1 MRIAL
6 PLLSVLATVIGG
18 PSLRADNARLDVD
31 GRGSGIT
38 LELVTP
44 PAGGTAG
51 NASWLTGEA
60 ARQCL
65 SVEVPAAADWKA
77 ASFAFK
83 PNGTG
88 RVLVKLTGQYRA
100 SDAQVPK
107 PVWLLYDDLEL
118 SGGALRNT
126 TFDRGIDGWI
136 TKDASAFVADQG
148 HSQPGSI
155 RAWCG
160 SPATQELAVQ
170 SGQVVTVSFWF
181 RRLDGRS
188 SLRLFTIGH
197 SFHANW
203 LPGWLKQVEEVA
215 GEVVHDQ
222 AGVSMLGGSRVIQ
235 HWNLPD
241 GKNTAKSMLTT
252 GKVDV
257 LTLAPM
263 LSPDDGITNFA
274 RLALVH
280 NPGIRI
286 TVQEFWLPFDRLDCF
301 GEKSYGDQATVLRD
315 WADPIDDPGD
325 PQKGKLTTAH
335 FNVPT
340 PDQVEKLHAPYF
352 AKMDAYIAE
361 QNRALGRPVMAVVPV
376 GQAVV
381 ALRRKIVEG
390 KVPGI
395 ARQSDLFID
404 KLGHPGKAIC
414 ALSAYCHFAVIY
426 QRSPVGLPLLPWL
439 AKGNDQQDRDLN
451 LLLQQLAWDAV
462 THHPLSGVTHDQQSR

>member
-1 MRIAL
+1 MRALLPCIAL
-6 PLLSVLATVIGG
+6 LAATIGG
-18 PSLRADNARLDVD
+18 PSLRADSARLDVD
-31 GRGSGIT
+31 GRGTGIA
-38 LELVTP
+38 LEVVTP
-44 PAGGTAG
+44 PAVGTAG

-88 RVLVKLTGQYRA
+88 RVLVKLMGQFRA
-100 SDAQVPK
+100 MDAQDPK
-107 PVWLLYDDLEL
+107 PVWILYDDLEL

-126 TFDRGIDGWI
+126 TFDRNCEGW
-136 TKDASAFVADQG
+136 TVKDASAFVADQG

-160 SPATQELAVQ
+160 APATQELAVQ
-170 SGQVVTVSFWF
+170 SGQVVTVRFWC
-181 RRLDGRS
+181 RRQDGRS
-188 SLRLFTIGH
+188 ALRIFTIGH

-222 AGVSMLGGSRVIQ
+222 TGVSMLGGSRVIQ

-241 GKNTAKSMLTT
+241 DKNTAKSMLST

-274 RLALVH
+274 RLALAH
-280 NPGIRI
+280 NPAIRI

-301 GEKSYGDQATVLRD
+301 GEKSYGDQATQLRD
-315 WADPIDDPGD
+315 WADPVDNPADQ
-325 PQKGKLTTAH
+325 QKGKLDTAH

-340 PDQVEKLHAPYF
+340 PDQIDKLHAPYF

-361 QNRALGRPVMAVVPV
+361 QNRALGRAVMAVVPV

-390 KVPGI
+390 QAPGI
-395 ARQSDLFID
+395 AKQSDLFID
-404 KLGHPGKAIC
+404 KLGHPGNAIC

-426 QRSPVGLPLLPWL
+426 HRSPVGLPLLPWQ
-439 AKGNDQQDRDLN
+439 AKGNTQEARDLN

-462 THHPLSGVTHDQQSR
+462 THHPLSGVTRDQPPK